1 MVAQCPK
8 NEIGIDLNN
17 MIIPELL
24 NQAVPDQSIRLV
36 DQNPVLV
43 RLRNRRVVLALLC
56 HKL

>member
-43 RLRNRRVVLALLC
+43 RLRNRRVVLTLLC